1 MIVPKVK
8 FAEVRRRVVASLLSG
23 DYSHEGRADID
34 DKNLLQVG
42 KVSAAEV
49 ADVLKKSGGD
59 NHQASRHH
67 QDAEI
72 IVHVIVCRN
81 WYVKFY
87 FDPDT
92 TFISV
97 HQ

>member
-1 MIVPKVK
+1 MGSTVRFAQVK
-8 FAEVRRRVVASLLSG
+8 RRVVAFLLSG
-23 DYSHEGRADID
+23 DFSHEGRADIE

-49 ADVLKKSGGD
+49 AEVLRKSGGA
-59 NHQASRHH
+59 NHHSSPHHQAPS
-67 QDAEI
+67 I
-72 IVHVIVCRN
+72 LVHVIFCRS

>member
-1 MIVPKVK
+1 MTAKLG
-8 FAEVRRRVVASLLSG
+8 FAEIKRKVLVSLLSG
-23 DYSHEGRADID
+23 DYSHEGRADIE

-49 ADVLKKSGGD
+49 AEVLRKSGGSD
-59 NHQASRHH
+59 HHSSPHH
-67 QDAEI
+67 QDADI
-72 IVHVIVCRN
+72 LVHVIVCLS